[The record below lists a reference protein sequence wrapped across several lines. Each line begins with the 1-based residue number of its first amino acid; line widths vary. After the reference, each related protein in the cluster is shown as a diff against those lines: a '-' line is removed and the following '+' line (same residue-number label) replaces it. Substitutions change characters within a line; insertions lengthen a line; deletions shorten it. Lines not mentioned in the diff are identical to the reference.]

1 MTIPEKTALKNFLK
15 KKLEVLKASEKTQI
29 TLIVLWLVEIYENKV
44 FKLKVS
50 IQMRLMIKY

>member
-44 FKLKVS
+44 FYVFGFNTNS
-50 IQMRLMIKY
+50 IYVKA